1 MQRGQR
7 GFTLIEIIIAFT
19 ILAMSSV
26 LVVNMIT
33 QSATRVSRVN
43 EHLEAMES
51 MNSAIAIL
59 RGEIVNRKLHETY
72 AGTLGGDYRW
82 RASVVGKFNSE
93 SSNGRRSLNL
103 YRVNI
108 QVFDDGDRPRLELDT
123 IIPDR

>member
-1 MQRGQR
+1 MPRGQR

-43 EHLEAMES
+43 EHLAAMES
-51 MNSAIAIL
+51 MDSAIAIL
-59 RGEIVNRKLHETY
+59 RGEIANRKLRETY
-72 AGTLGGDYRW
+72 KGTLGSDYRW
-82 RASVVGKFNSE
+82 QARVVGKFNPE
-93 SSNGRRSLNL
+93 SGSGKHSLNL

-108 QVFDDGDRPRLELDT
+108 QVFDDDDHPRLELDT
-123 IIPDR
+123 IVPER

>member
-1 MQRGQR
+1 MRRAQR

-33 QSATRVSRVN
+33 QSATRVSHVN
-43 EHLEAMES
+43 EHLTVMES
-51 MNSAIAIL
+51 MDSAIAIL
-59 RGEIVNRKLHETY
+59 RGEIANRGLQETY
-72 AGTLGGDYRW
+72 AGTLDADYHW
-82 RASVVGKFNSE
+82 QASVVGKFNPQSG
-93 SSNGRRSLNL
+93 NQRHPLNL

-108 QVFDDGDRPRLELDT
+108 RVYDDRDQPRLELDT

>member
-1 MQRGQR
+1 MRRAQQ

-33 QSATRVSRVN
+33 QSATRVTRVN
-43 EHLEAMES
+43 EHLTAMES
-51 MNSAIAIL
+51 MDSAIAIL
-59 RGEIVNRKLHETY
+59 RGEIANRRLQETY
-72 AGTLGGDYRW
+72 AGTLGDDYRW
-82 RASVVGKFNSE
+82 QARVVGKVNPE
-93 SSNGRRSLNL
+93 SGNGRHVLNL

-108 QVFDDGDRPRLELDT
+108 RVYDDRKQPRLELDT

>member
-43 EHLEAMES
+43 EHLQAMES
-51 MNSAIAIL
+51 MDSAIAIL
-59 RGEIVNRKLHETY
+59 RGEIANRKLHETY
-72 AGTLGGDYRW
+72 AGMLGDYRW

-93 SSNGRRSLNL
+93 SSDDRRLLNL

-123 IIPDR
+123 IIADR

>member
-1 MQRGQR
+1 MRRAQR

-43 EHLEAMES
+43 EHLVAMEL
-51 MNSAIAIL
+51 MDSAIAVV
-59 RGEIVNRKLHETY
+59 RGEIANRSLQESY
-72 AGTLGGDYRW
+72 AGALGADYRW
-82 RASVVGKFNSE
+82 QASIVGKVNSG
-93 SSNGRRSLNL
+93 SDNGRNALNL

-108 QVFDDGDRPRLELDT
+108 RIFGDGDRPRLQLDT